1 MTKQVNNEM
10 MNELVLYM
18 NNTRNTYENIQL
30 VCKNLARKQKKR
42 YLWWTK
48 VVKAFYNLV
57 NYAQQQYYRKI
68 FFGGVSAWYLLS
80 NIATRQAV
88 AKELLEDYQE
98 DREKSSFLL
107 YF

>member
-1 MTKQVNNEM
+1 M
-10 MNELVLYM
+10 M
-18 NNTRNTYENIQL
+18 
-30 VCKNLARKQKKR
+30 KKA
-42 YLWWTK
+42 
-48 VVKAFYNLV
+48 VKAFYNLV
-57 NYAQQQYYRKI
+57 NYAQQQYYRK
-68 FFGGVSAWYLLS
+68 FFWVSAWYLLS

>member
-42 YLWWTK
+42 YL
-48 VVKAFYNLV
+48 
-57 NYAQQQYYRKI
+57 
-68 FFGGVSAWYLLS
+68 
-80 NIATRQAV
+80 
-88 AKELLEDYQE
+88 
-98 DREKSSFLL
+98 
-107 YF
+107 